1 MEYLLK
7 VRCNIS
13 GPWIRWQTE
22 IIPLC
27 ISAPGTYI
35 LVCEICVQLQ
45 NTQIYC
51 PHAVTVGIALKGNL
65 KVIQALIM
73 IKISVKPSLIRAK
86 EVFLKPGVFCFK
98 KLLLIFFRTSTE
110 NYLSYWWMRDI
121 YSKLPYQYRKNL
133 KGKITCDLSFLRAN
147 ADGYW

>member
-1 MEYLLK
+1 MIFELQHLEGINIEEEHFQHDMLTY
-7 VRCNIS
+7 IS
-13 GPWIRWQTE
+13 GPWIQWQTG

-45 NTQIYC
+45 NTQIFC

-86 EVFLKPGVFCFK
+86 EV
-98 KLLLIFFRTSTE
+98 
-110 NYLSYWWMRDI
+110 
-121 YSKLPYQYRKNL
+121 
-133 KGKITCDLSFLRAN
+133 KIHI
-147 ADGYW
+147 